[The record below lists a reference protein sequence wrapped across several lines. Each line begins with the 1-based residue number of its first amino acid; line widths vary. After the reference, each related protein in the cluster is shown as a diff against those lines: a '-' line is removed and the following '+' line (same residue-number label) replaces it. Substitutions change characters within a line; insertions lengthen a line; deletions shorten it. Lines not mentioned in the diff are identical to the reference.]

1 MQKTQLTDRQRF
13 LRFAVVGI
21 SGTVVDFSI
30 FNLLSVAL
38 GLSVII
44 SSIGSFLIAVI
55 NNFIWNRVWT
65 YPESKE
71 LDLSGQLVKF
81 SIVSVL
87 GLLIRTPLFA
97 LIEKPVISLSERFLG
112 GTLPI
117 KPEILGHNFALAI
130 VIVVVLFWNY
140 FINRKWTYKDIK

>member
-13 LRFAVVGI
+13 LRFAVVGV

-30 FNLLSVAL
+30 FNLLSVVV
-38 GLSVII
+38 GLPVVI
-44 SSIGSFLIAVI
+44 SSVGSFLIAVI
-55 NNFIWNRVWT
+55 NNFIWNRIWT

-71 LDLSGQLVKF
+71 MDLSEQLVKF

-112 GTLPI
+112 GI
-117 KPEILGHNFALAI
+117 CH
-130 VIVVVLFWNY
+130 
-140 FINRKWTYKDIK
+140 

>member
-13 LRFAVVGI
+13 LRFAVVGV

-30 FNLLSVAL
+30 FNILSVAL
-38 GLSVII
+38 GLPVILSSVC
-44 SSIGSFLIAVI
+44 SFLIAVI

-65 YPESKE
+65 YPESKA

-97 LIEKPVISLSERFLG
+97 LIEKSAITLSNNIIGLSF
-112 GTLPI
+112 PI
-117 KPEILGHNFALAI
+117 KPDIIGHNVALAF

>member
-1 MQKTQLTDRQRF
+1 MSKIQLNDHQRF
-13 LRFAVVGI
+13 LRFAMVGV

-30 FNLLSVAL
+30 FNLLSVAA
-38 GLSVII
+38 GFPVII
-44 SSIGSFLIAVI
+44 SSIGSFLIAVG
-55 NNFIWNRVWT
+55 NNFILNRAWT

-71 LDLSGQLVKF
+71 MDLSGQLVKF

-97 LIEKPVISLSERFLG
+97 LIEKPVISLSSSILG
-112 GTLPI
+112 SSLPI
-117 KPEILGHNFALAI
+117 KPEIIGHNIALAI